1 MTETL
6 NRPPQPSPRPA
17 RRPDVEAA
25 HRSSAG
31 AAAALWA
38 AAAGLLFLVLPVLLV
53 WAVDSRSGVPAVEAL
68 RSAGRLWLVAHG
80 ASLDVPGGRV
90 ALTPLGLML
99 LPLAILARFAA
110 SAARNARPST
120 TGAAARLAL
129 WVAGPY
135 ALLALLVAVLCSGPD
150 VHVSPA
156 QSLVSGGLVGAA
168 GAAIGVLRLERLW
181 RAAWHGRS
189 ARTRRL
195 SVACAG
201 ATILLLGAGAL
212 LVGGSLVA
220 HFPRAAELA
229 GAADPGPVGGAGLL
243 LAGLA
248 LVPNAVLWGVGW
260 LVGPGFAVGVGTAV
274 GPFAHELGPVP
285 ALPLLAALPGGAVP
299 GWVGVLVLA
308 VPLLAGGLA
317 GRGVAAGLAAA
328 SDGATFTWRRT
339 VTEAAP
345 VGPLCGLVVGILAWL
360 SGGAVGG
367 DRLVEVGPSAWSV
380 ALAVTA
386 SVGVG
391 AVAGALL
398 HRVRRR

>member
-6 NRPPQPSPRPA
+6 NRPPGPSPRSA
-17 RRPDVEAA
+17 RRPEAEAA
-25 HRSSAG
+25 RRSSAG

-38 AAAGLLFLVLPVLLV
+38 AAGGLLCLVLPVLLV

-99 LPLAILARFAA
+99 LPLALLARFAA
-110 SAARNARPST
+110 SAARSARPST

-156 QSLVSGGLVGAA
+156 QSLGSAGLVGAA
-168 GAAIGVLRLERLW
+168 GAAIGVLRPERLW

-201 ATILLLGAGAL
+201 ATVLLLGAGAL
-212 LVGGSLVA
+212 LVAGSLVA

-229 GAADPGPVGGAGLL
+229 GASDPGPVGGAGLL
-243 LAGLA
+243 LTGLA
-248 LVPNAVLWGVGW
+248 LAPNAMVWGVAW
-260 LVGPGFAVGVGTAV
+260 MAGPGFAVGVGTAV
-274 GPFAHELGPVP
+274 GPFTHELGPVP

-299 GWVGVLVLA
+299 GWVGVLVLT

-317 GRGVAAGLAAA
+317 GRGVAAGLAAT
-328 SDGATFTWRRT
+328 SDGATPTWRRT
-339 VTEAAP
+339 VVEAAP
-345 VGPLCGLVVGILAWL
+345 VGPLCGLVVGILAEL
-360 SGGAVGG
+360 SDGAVGG
-367 DRLVEVGPSAWSV
+367 DRLVEVGPSGWPV

-398 HRVRRR
+398 HRARHR